1 MASLIGNQVVNLLTR
16 GKPTWENEEDGHK
29 LDAWLP
35 GGPHGKGFFFSP
47 LSIAAE
53 YSHSLIKYME
63 HRESAVDALAHI
75 AGNKLSGGARA
86 VKTLV
91 TGQDYKG
98 QPFASMGERL
108 KAAATEMLLLPMQL
122 SPWINKNPKGVL
134 GLGVSH
140 EKGSL
145 EKQLL
150 ASAGLRVDPADS
162 ARSQM
167 YNLAQ
172 QFRGPQPDQQQHGP
186 SAYAALRTALG
197 NEDAD
202 GARAEIQR
210 LVTEGHKTLAQIA
223 DKAAGIKDG
232 KVHPELFTGSR
243 EKDLQMLASLTP
255 AQKQVY
261 RQAFQDRVADARLF
275 AHLIASMP
283 ADQKRALQIA
293 SAMNARGNKT
303 GAAQVGKSSV
313 LQPGNPAPSVPAQPA
328 APSTRPRIADAFR
341 S

>member
-1 MASLIGNQVVNLLTR
+1 MQ
-16 GKPTWENEEDGHK
+16 
-29 LDAWLP
+29 
-35 GGPHGKGFFFSP
+35 
-47 LSIAAE
+47 
-53 YSHSLIKYME
+53 
-63 HRESAVDALAHI
+63 
-75 AGNKLSGGARA
+75 
-86 VKTLV
+86 TLV
-91 TGQDYKG
+91 TGKDYKG

-108 KAAATEMLLLPMQL
+108 KAAALEVLPLPMQL
-122 SPWINKNPKGVL
+122 SPWVDKDPKGLL
-134 GLGVSH
+134 GLKFNH

-167 YNLAQ
+167 FNLAQ
-172 QFRGPQPDQQQHGP
+172 QFRGPQTDQQQHGP
-186 SAYAALRTALG
+186 SVYAALRTALG

-202 GARAEIQR
+202 GARAEVQR
-210 LVTEGHKTLAQIA
+210 LVTEGHKTLGQIA

-261 RQAFQDRVADARLF
+261 RQAFQDRVADARLLTHVF
-275 AHLIASMP
+275 ASMTP
-283 ADQKRALQIA
+283 EQKRALQTA
-293 SAMNARGNKT
+293 SVMNSRGNKT

-313 LQPGNPAPSVPAQPA
+313 LAQQTRLVGGAPAQPA
-328 APSTRPRIADAFR
+328 AAKLQVSA
-341 S
+341 SLGY